1 MLRPYNFWRHTHAIH
16 HATSGHLG
24 RRGIGDVDT
33 LTMQE
38 YQSLSFWG
46 RIRCRTYRTRSSGSA
61 SIRVSSLS
69 RGGGRVEWG
78 AQLITF
84 IQTSVLCQT
93 QYATSLGRV
102 AIHRLD
108 RCD

>member
-1 MLRPYNFWRHTHAIH
+1 M
-16 HATSGHLG
+16 
-24 RRGIGDVDT
+24 GDVDA
-33 LTMQE
+33 LTVQE

-46 RIRCRTYRTRSSGSA
+46 RLRYRTYRHPLVMFGIDQSA
-61 SIRVSSLS
+61 FVVTP
-69 RGGGRVEWG
+69 GRNAG

-84 IQTSVLCQT
+84 IQTPVLCQT

-102 AIHRLD
+102 AAHSLD